1 MVLSRKLNAGG
12 RILGGL
18 YVQDHMRRLGSVN
31 SVTGVKTAIGE
42 DELVELESQ
51 RLKVLGGSLY
61 SNVDRSSRFY

>member
-1 MVLSRKLNAGG
+1 
-12 RILGGL
+12 
-18 YVQDHMRRLGSVN
+18 MRRLGSVN